1 MDDTQQVPP
10 DPARPAA
17 GPPPPPDATPA
28 PLLREGTSATSADPA
43 SASQA
48 ASQSGSQ
55 AFGSQ
60 SGSQA
65 AGSQS
70 GSQAFGSQSGSQA
83 FGSQTG
89 SQAAGSLT
97 GSQAA
102 AVTGV
107 VASPAEPAGVPPDF
121 WKGILHVAWIAIALG
136 FVIEGLLIVLA
147 TSTTGLGNVN
157 VFVADLVQK
166 VSWSFIV
173 CVGIAFGTA
182 ATRARPQVMGLLGLL
197 AAPLAFNLARILH
210 KGAGQALSIAAGM
223 PPGVAPFLLGLLKAV
238 EYGVLGWALGQLGR
252 RGSGIGAH
260 LAAGL
265 AIGVTFGVGIVAAI
279 GWMSIAPSPLP
290 AVLGRGINEVLF
302 PVGCSLALYA
312 ANVLGKRAAG

>member
-1 MDDTQQVPP
+1 MDNTQQVPP
-10 DPARPAA
+10 DQARPAVA
-17 GPPPPPDATPA
+17 GPLPLPDATPA
-28 PLLREGTSATSADPA
+28 PLLRDGTSATSGSQAGSQADPI

-48 ASQSGSQ
+48 GSQSGSQ

-65 AGSQS
+65 AGSQ
-70 GSQAFGSQSGSQA
+70 
-83 FGSQTG
+83 TG
-89 SQAAGSLT
+89 SQVSGPLSRTAAP
-97 GSQAA
+97 
-102 AVTGV
+102 
-107 VASPAEPAGVPPDF
+107 ASPAAAPRPAAEPDL
-121 WKGILHVAWIAIALG
+121 WKGILTVAWIAVALG
-136 FVIEGLLIVLA
+136 FVIEVLLVVLA
-147 TSTTGLGNVN
+147 TSTVGLGNVR

-166 VSWSFIV
+166 VSWSFLV

-197 AAPLAFNLARILH
+197 AAPLAFNVARILH
-210 KGAGQALSIAAGM
+210 KGAGQALSVAAGM
-223 PPGVAPFLLGLLKAV
+223 PPGVAPYLIGLLKAV
-238 EYGVLGWALGQLGR
+238 EYGVLGWVIGQLGK

-260 LAAGL
+260 LGAGL

-279 GWMSIAPSPLP
+279 GWMSTAPSPLP

-302 PVGCSLALYA
+302 PIGCSLALYA